1 MTSASTAAALLIR
14 HPREP
19 GRILVV
25 KRPEGPG
32 EELPGIWGLPA
43 ATCRA
48 GESPEEAAHRAGR
61 QKLGLNIRALRPVA
75 EGSQQR
81 PQGPLAM
88 ILFEAVP
95 VEGAPTLP
103 IASHP
108 VDGSTYYTEWRW
120 APVAILE
127 EGAAQGSL
135 CCALALG
142 LAKEMKEDSRA

>member
-1 MTSASTAAALLIR
+1 MTSASIAVALLIR

-25 KRPEGPG
+25 KRPEGSG

-48 GESPEEAAHRAGR
+48 GESPEEAAHRAAR
-61 QKLGLNIRALRPVA
+61 QKLGLDLGALWPVA
-75 EGSQQR
+75 EGFQQR

-88 ILFEAVP
+88 TLFEAVP
-95 VEGAPTLP
+95 AAGTPTLP
-103 IASHP
+103 VTSRQ
-108 VDGSTYYTEWRW
+108 VDSSTYYAEWRW
-120 APVAILE
+120 APLAILE

-142 LAKEMKEDSRA
+142 LA

>member
-1 MTSASTAAALLIR
+1 MTSASTAVALLIH

-19 GRILVV
+19 GQILVV
-25 KRPEGPG
+25 KRPEGSE

-48 GESPEEAAHRAGR
+48 NERPKKAARRAAR
-61 QKLGLNIRALRPVA
+61 QKLGVSLRTLRPVA
-75 EGSQQR
+75 EGVHQR

-88 ILFEAVP
+88 TLFEAVP
-95 VEGAPTLP
+95 VEDTPTLP
-103 IASHP
+103 IASHQ
-108 VDGSTYYTEWRW
+108 VDGFTYYTEWRW
-120 APVAILE
+120 APLSILE

-142 LAKEMKEDSRA
+142 LA